1 MNVAID
7 NANMIGKTIV
17 IAIAPLILNF
27 FIFDFLFYWFV
38 DFVELLNQ
46 IFDDQNSIK
55 IAVRVHFRLFNQH
68 NISEFFESFYFVF
81 C

>member
-1 MNVAID
+1 VIPVTLETQNNNLIEYTNMNVAID

-17 IAIAPLILNF
+17 IAIPPLMVNF

-46 IFDDQNSIK
+46 IFND
-55 IAVRVHFRLFNQH
+55 
-68 NISEFFESFYFVF
+68 
-81 C
+81 

>member
-1 MNVAID
+1 MIPVTLETQNNNLIEYTNMNVAID

-17 IAIAPLILNF
+17 IAIPPLMVNF

-46 IFDDQNSIK
+46 IFND
-55 IAVRVHFRLFNQH
+55 
-68 NISEFFESFYFVF
+68 
-81 C
+81 